1 MEPIGG
7 DGYLSMPTM
16 RTSAFIIKDETM
28 KTQNASIYHC
38 ISCGRI
44 EHVESEAEQP
54 QCCGQMMA
62 KACEETAREGDAARE
77 KTVDHSETASPVI
90 KGSKKPR

>member
-1 MEPIGG
+1 
-7 DGYLSMPTM
+7 
-16 RTSAFIIKDETM
+16 M

-44 EHVESEAEQP
+44 EHVESEAEP
-54 QCCGQMMA
+54 PECCGQMMT
-62 KACEETAREGDAARE
+62 KACAETVRGGDAPGDKAG
-77 KTVDHSETASPVI
+77 DHSETASTVI

>member
-1 MEPIGG
+1 MA
-7 DGYLSMPTM
+7 MPTT
-16 RTSAFIIKDETM
+16 RTFASRIKDETM
-28 KTQNASIYHC
+28 KTHNASIYHC

-44 EHVESEAEQP
+44 EHVDSEAEPP

-62 KACEETAREGDAARE
+62 KACAETVRGGDAAGE
-77 KTVDHSETASPVI
+77 KAGDHSETASPVI

>member
-1 MEPIGG
+1 
-7 DGYLSMPTM
+7 
-16 RTSAFIIKDETM
+16 M
-28 KTQNASIYHC
+28 KTQIASIYYC

-44 EHVESEAEQP
+44 EHVESEAEPP

-62 KACEETAREGDAARE
+62 KACEETARGDDDAEE
-77 KTVDHSETASPVI
+77 KAGDHFETSSPLI

>member
-1 MEPIGG
+1 
-7 DGYLSMPTM
+7 
-16 RTSAFIIKDETM
+16 M

-44 EHVESEAEQP
+44 QHVESEAERP

-62 KACEETAREGDAARE
+62 KACAETVRGGDAAGE
-77 KTVDHSETASPVI
+77 KAGDHSETASTVI